1 MACALETLSGQAYGA
16 RQYRQL
22 GLHINTAIFSLMLV
36 CLPLSLVWIYMGKIL
51 ILMGQDPL
59 ISHEAGKFARMLLP
73 ALFAY
78 AALQPLCKYLQTQ
91 SLIIPL
97 LLSSCASVCF
107 HVLFCWVMVFKSGLG
122 NLGAAL
128 AIGMSYWLN
137 VILLVLY
144 VKYSSACAHTRVRIS
159 FEVFQGIREFLRFA
173 IPSAVMIW

>member
-22 GLHINTAIFSLMLV
+22 GLHINTAIVSLMLV

-97 LLSSCASVCF
+97 LLSSCVSVCF